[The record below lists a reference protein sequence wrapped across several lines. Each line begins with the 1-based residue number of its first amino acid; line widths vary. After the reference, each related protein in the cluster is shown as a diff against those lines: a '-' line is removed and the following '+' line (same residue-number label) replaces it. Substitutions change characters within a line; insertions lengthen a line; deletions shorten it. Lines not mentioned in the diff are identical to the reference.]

1 MTTFLT
7 LGILFVAPATWVA
20 GFTGL
25 VGYDPVT
32 RGFSFIPAGADF
44 FLLSAVAA
52 YTGAGGVV
60 NLTLSNWARDKG
72 YGMSSHSGYIAGA
85 VGGHKVQLSHT
96 GSTFSPNPTAMQ
108 RWRGWWRIVRVDQWM
123 IYFPGALLGM
133 LLPGVIYVTFL
144 ERGTDIRGLAVAA
157 ALANAMTTQAGAIFG
172 TIIAVVGVWL
182 LLKTQLDLLEGM
194 VRGITDILW
203 TGSKRVRGWRGGDV
217 RLVYYGVL
225 GVVTAWGLIA
235 FRLAQP
241 VVLLQLGAQ
250 MAAIVFVISSL
261 HLLYINTRLLPVELR
276 PPLWRRVCLVVMSLF
291 YLTFVA
297 LWLKSVIAPAAA

>member
-1 MTTFLT
+1 VRFSLPLVPLGASQWALRMQDRIVLDKYVDVAAIGVYAMAYRLASPLQILT
-7 LGILFVAPATWVA
+7 QAGLRTIQPVLSQAAADPARKPAARHGIGQYLGIAF
-20 GFTGL
+20 
-25 VGYDPVT
+25 PV
-32 RGFSFIPAGADF
+32 
-44 FLLSAVAA
+44 
-52 YTGAGGVV
+52 
-60 NLTLSNWARDKG
+60 
-72 YGMSSHSGYIAGA
+72 
-85 VGGHKVQLSHT
+85 
-96 GSTFSPNPTAMQ
+96 
-108 RWRGWWRIVRVDQWM
+108 
-123 IYFPGALLGM
+123 ALLGM

-172 TIIAVVGVWL
+172 SIIAIVGVWL

-203 TGSKRVRGWRGGDV
+203 TGSKRVRSWRGGDV

-250 MAAIVFVISSL
+250 MAAIVFVISSI

-276 PPLWRRVCLVVMSLF
+276 PPMWRRVCLVVMSLF

-297 LWLKSVIAPAAA
+297 LWLKSVIAPAA